1 MISKQI
7 EPRDFP
13 YFCQK
18 QLAWGGVERLRQGRC
33 TSSDTGIGIVQGL
46 GFQCFLTTSE
56 VVVPIFT
63 NWLLSL
69 CDRFL

>member
-1 MISKQI
+1 MISQQI
-7 EPRDFP
+7 EPRDFS

-18 QLAWGGVERLRQGRC
+18 QLAWGGVERVRLGRC
-33 TSSDTGIGIVQGL
+33 ASIDTGIGIVQGL

-63 NWLLSL
+63 NLLLSL
-69 CDRFL
+69 SDPFL